1 MSLLPQRRRACGM
14 PRAPGIAQAPPP
26 AAACRA
32 CRCRAVPEGQ
42 LGVLAV
48 LREGQPQPLHLLH
61 EARKAKGRVQAAVAT
76 WR

>member
-1 MSLLPQRRRACGM
+1 M
-14 PRAPGIAQAPPP
+14 
-26 AAACRA
+26 
-32 CRCRAVPEGQ
+32 PEGQ

-61 EARKAKGRVQAAVAT
+61 EARKARGRVQAAAAT